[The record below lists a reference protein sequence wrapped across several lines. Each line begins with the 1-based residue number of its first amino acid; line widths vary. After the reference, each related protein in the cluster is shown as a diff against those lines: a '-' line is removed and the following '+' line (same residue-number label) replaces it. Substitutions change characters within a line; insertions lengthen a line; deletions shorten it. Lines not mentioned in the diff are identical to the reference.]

1 MSLHCTSIGFWR
13 RFPVVSLHSRVC
25 KLKSMNGRSEGS
37 YNEVVWREGLPQNLR
52 PSSFGV
58 SLRPSSFG
66 VSLRPSSFG
75 ASSKHE
81 GKEIAVNRIES
92 NWVINFLLLLSTVV
106 LLVVNAD
113 LDVCG
118 HCVVDGQLK
127 CEKWLR
133 EDDSKP
139 QDSKKSWW
147 LNRSIGHSG
156 EESLVWDYPFAEG
169 RLFVLT
175 ISAGLEGFHL
185 MIDGRHITSFPYR
198 LVCL

>member
-1 MSLHCTSIGFWR
+1 MI
-13 RFPVVSLHSRVC
+13 
-25 KLKSMNGRSEGS
+25 
-37 YNEVVWREGLPQNLR
+37 
-52 PSSFGV
+52 
-58 SLRPSSFG
+58 
-66 VSLRPSSFG
+66 
-75 ASSKHE
+75 
-81 GKEIAVNRIES
+81 
-92 NWVINFLLLLSTVV
+92 

-113 LDVCG
+113 FDVCC

-147 LNRSIGHSG
+147 LNRSMGHSG

-198 LVCL
+198 LVCRSYS